1 MSANKNKPSRTAV
14 SNSKP
19 NSNNAKVTHQ
29 DTEIGL
35 IGPGHIEHD
44 QPINVDQS
52 DQYSAVTEKN
62 AHEEGAYG
70 LDENPKNSDE
80 VPK

>member
-1 MSANKNKPSRTAV
+1 M
-14 SNSKP
+14 SNSKA
-19 NSNNAKVTHQ
+19 NTNTAGVTHQ
-29 DTEIGL
+29 DTEVGL
-35 IGPGHIEHD
+35 IEAGHIEHD

-70 LDENPKNSDE
+70 LDEK
-80 VPK
+80 